1 MKKIVGIL
9 FVLTLL
15 LVFDVTQESDDAI
28 IVYSSSEQFRNTK
41 FQEMLNEHFPEKEIY
56 VTYMSTGKAA
66 SRIQAEGEATDA
78 DIIIGMETAYLQ
90 ALEDNLDD
98 ITDMRHQD
106 YLESIPTNDKYLIWE
121 RQAGSIIVN
130 HTVLEKNGLPVPETY
145 EDLLAPQ
152 YKGLIAMPDPKTSGT
167 GYFFY
172 KGLVNQWGEEEA
184 LEYFEKLS
192 ENIKQF
198 TESGSGPVQL
208 LLQEEVAVGLG
219 LTFQGVEKLNEG
231 YDFELFEPEFG
242 APYNLTGTAI
252 IKGRKNKEGVKEVYE
267 YIVNDIL
274 VYDKE
279 YFSPDTILENQENKI
294 DNYPEDITYANM
306 EGIED
311 SDEKERLLDLW
322 QY

>member
-1 MKKIVGIL
+1 MKKVVCIL
-9 FVLTLL
+9 LAVTILL
-15 LVFDVTQESDDAI
+15 AFDVANENENAI
-28 IVYSSSEQFRNTK
+28 IVYSSSEQFRNSK
-41 FQEMLNEHFPEKEIY
+41 IQELLNEHFPDKEIY

-66 SRIQAEGEATDA
+66 SRIRAEGENTDA

-90 ALEDNLDD
+90 ELEEDLEDVSD
-98 ITDMRHQD
+98 IKHQD
-106 YLESIPTNDKYLIWE
+106 YLDSIPEHDKYLIWE

-130 HTVLEKNGLPVPETY
+130 HDVLDKYNLPVPKTY
-145 EDLLAPQ
+145 EDLLNPE

-172 KGLVNQWGEEEA
+172 KGLVNQWGEDKA
-184 LEYFEKLS
+184 LDYFDHLS

-231 YDFELFEPEFG
+231 YNFELLQPEFG
-242 APYNLTGTAI
+242 APYNLTGCGI
-252 IKGRKNKEGVKEVYE
+252 IKGRKEKEGVKEVFE
-267 YIVNDIL
+267 YIVNDVL

-279 YFSPDTILENQENKI
+279 YFSPDTILKDQKNFVE
-294 DNYPEDITYANM
+294 NYPQNIEYAEMDGLEN
-306 EGIED
+306 
-311 SDEKERLLDLW
+311 SKEKERLLDLW
-322 QY
+322 EY